1 MSSLL
6 LQENR
11 RRKEAMEALVSDIA
25 HPGNEND
32 EDNIT
37 SSIRIALERGWNSQ
51 SKGSNFID
59 VLNETKKKKL
69 IEIDRICFRHY
80 SDFLESIN
88 HLTEMKES
96 AHTLT
101 QLIAVVDKDFSTIGA
116 LFHKVVYCFI

>member
-51 SKGSNFID
+51 QVKGSNFIVP
-59 VLNETKKKKL
+59 VL
-69 IEIDRICFRHY
+69 
-80 SDFLESIN
+80 
-88 HLTEMKES
+88 HLLVLS
-96 AHTLT
+96 L
-101 QLIAVVDKDFSTIGA
+101 
-116 LFHKVVYCFI
+116 